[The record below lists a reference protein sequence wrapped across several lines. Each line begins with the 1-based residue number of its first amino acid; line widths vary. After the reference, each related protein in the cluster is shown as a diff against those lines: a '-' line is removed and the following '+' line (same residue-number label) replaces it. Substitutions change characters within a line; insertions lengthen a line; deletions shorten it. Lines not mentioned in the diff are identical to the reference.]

1 AAGVRGV
8 GARDQGQ
15 RATVA
20 VGVQGLQRLRRVRR
34 PVAVAEVDRQVH
46 VTGGE
51 LLLERRDQLAVLRVD
66 GGAAA
71 ERTVVGGDVLEA
83 LVGYAAT
90 GGDVAQE
97 GDHVLLALG
106 AAEGGEQDRVVLGGG
121 HLGVPPG
128 TEGPGVWGGGSG
140 EQGGDVRAVVQAAA
154 GGEGQLVAHVQTGVG
169 VAQVAHHVDR
179 SCRSSASKESSH
191 S

>member
-1 AAGVRGV
+1 
-8 GARDQGQ
+8 
-15 RATVA
+15 
-20 VGVQGLQRLRRVRR
+20 R

-71 ERTVVGGDVLEA
+71 ERTVVAGDLLEA

-90 GGDVAQE
+90 GGDDARE

-106 AAEGGEQDRVVLGGG
+106 AAEGGEQDRVGLGGG
-121 HLGVPPG
+121 HLGGPPG
-128 TEGPGVWGGGSG
+128 TEGPGVWGGVSG
-140 EQGGDVRAVVQAAA
+140 EQGGD
-154 GGEGQLVAHVQTGVG
+154 
-169 VAQVAHHVDR
+169 
-179 SCRSSASKESSH
+179 
-191 S
+191 